1 MKKYFYRLKNTPMT
15 KGIYGQKLH
24 GYRITKKWKEF
35 PEKLD
40 LSGMEDFIEEK
51 TTSEKEGLKEDL
63 LDRGF
68 PEEEVKGK
76 TIKQMKELLDLDK
89 EIEDG
94 TE

>member
-1 MKKYFYRLKNTPMT
+1 MT

-40 LSGMEDFIEEK
+40 LSGMEEFIEEK
-51 TTSEKEGLKEDL
+51 TISEKEGLKEDL

-68 PEEEVKGK
+68 PETEIEGK
-76 TIKQMKELLDLDK
+76 TIKQLKELLELDK